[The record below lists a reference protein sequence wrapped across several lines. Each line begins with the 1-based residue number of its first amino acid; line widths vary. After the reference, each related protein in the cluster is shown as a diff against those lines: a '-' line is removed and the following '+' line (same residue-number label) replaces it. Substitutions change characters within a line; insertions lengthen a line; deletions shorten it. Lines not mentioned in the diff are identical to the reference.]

1 MAGDE
6 ALDEV
11 DERVL
16 TYIKAYDFV
25 KFPWSTEEAA
35 AELRLETSR
44 VYQSLSRIQK
54 LKRREVYVY
63 YKDGALHIQTE

>member
-1 MAGDE
+1 MAGE
-6 ALDEV
+6 ETLDEV
-11 DERVL
+11 DERVFA
-16 TYIKAYDFV
+16 YIKAYDFV

-35 AELRLETSR
+35 AELSLDANR

-63 YKDGALHIQTE
+63 YKEGSLHIQTE

>member
-11 DERVL
+11 DLRVL
-16 TYIKAYDFV
+16 TYMKAYDFV

-35 AELRLETSR
+35 AELGLETAR
-44 VYQSLSRIQK
+44 VYQSIGRIQK
-54 LKRREVYVY
+54 LRRKEVYVY
-63 YKDGALHIQTE
+63 YKEGALHIQTE